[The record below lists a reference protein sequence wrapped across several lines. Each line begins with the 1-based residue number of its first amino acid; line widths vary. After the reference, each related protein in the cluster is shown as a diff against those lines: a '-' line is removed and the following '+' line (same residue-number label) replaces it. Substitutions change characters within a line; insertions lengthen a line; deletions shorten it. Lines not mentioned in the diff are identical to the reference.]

1 MREQVVIPL
10 STPIRRARA
19 GRTSAGRAQGA
30 FPPGARRA
38 HFWKAKIGR
47 VAPGRYRVAVLG
59 PGGVGGL
66 LAALLARAGDSVVV
80 LAGESTARA
89 IGERGLK
96 LHSSRFGDF
105 DVPVDSAV
113 KLETPVDACLITVKA
128 TQLEP
133 ALERVPAQAVG
144 QALLVP
150 FLNGIDHVARLR
162 ALYPT
167 SSVVAA
173 TIRVEVARI
182 EAGAVRQTSPFAAVE
197 IATSP
202 GVADRVEALASHL
215 RATGLDVKVRD
226 VEAPMLWDKLVLLG
240 PLALLTTHA
249 RANVGE
255 VRTNRRD
262 DALALISEVA
272 AVATAEGVAVDPEAV
287 LRMFDAAPEAMQSSM
302 QRDQAAGLPL
312 ELDAIGGA
320 VLEHAA
326 RAGVSVPVTTRLV
339 EELREREARLA
350 H

>member
-1 MREQVVIPL
+1 
-10 STPIRRARA
+10 
-19 GRTSAGRAQGA
+19 
-30 FPPGARRA
+30 
-38 HFWKAKIGR
+38 
-47 VAPGRYRVAVLG
+47 
-59 PGGVGGL
+59 L

-96 LHSSRFGDF
+96 VQSSRFGDF
-105 DVPVDSAV
+105 DMLVDSAV
-113 KLETPVDACLITVKA
+113 ELQPPVDACLITVKA
-128 TQLEP
+128 TQLEAAVERIP
-133 ALERVPAQAVG
+133 AEAVG
-144 QALLVP
+144 NALLVP
-150 FLNGIDHVARLR
+150 FLNGIDHVARIR
-162 ALYPT
+162 ALYP
-167 SSVVAA
+167 SSNVVAA

-182 EAGAVRQTSPFAAVE
+182 EAGTIRQTSPFAAVE

-202 GVADRVEALASHL
+202 AVADRVEDLAAHL

-226 VEAPMLWDKLVLLG
+226 EEVPMLWDKLVLLG

-249 RANVGE
+249 RANLGE
-255 VRTNRRD
+255 VRAHRRD

-272 AVATAEGVAVDPEAV
+272 AVAKAEGVAVDPEAV
-287 LRMFDAAPEAMQSSM
+287 LRMFDAGPEAMQSSM

-326 RAGVSVPVTTRLV
+326 RAGVAAPVTTRLV
-339 EELREREARLA
+339 EELREREARLG

>member
-1 MREQVVIPL
+1 LLAQLLIPA
-10 STPIRRARA
+10 IRQ
-19 GRTSAGRAQGA
+19 S
-30 FPPGARRA
+30 
-38 HFWKAKIGR
+38 KIGR
-47 VAPGRYRVAVLG
+47 VGPERYRVAVLG

-80 LAGESTARA
+80 LAGESTART

-96 LHSSRFGDF
+96 LQSSRFGDF

-113 KLETPVDACLITVKA
+113 QLETPVDACLITVKA
-128 TQLEP
+128 TQLEA
-133 ALERVPAQAVG
+133 ALERVPAEAVG

-150 FLNGIDHVARLR
+150 FLNGMDHVARIR
-162 ALYPT
+162 ALYP
-167 SSVVAA
+167 SSTVVAA

-182 EAGAVRQTSPFAAVE
+182 ETGTIRHTSPFAAVE

-202 GVADRVEALASHL
+202 AVADRVEDLAAHL

-226 VEAPMLWDKLVLLG
+226 EEVPMLWDKLVLLG

-249 RANVGE
+249 RADLGE
-255 VRTNRRD
+255 VRTRRRD
-262 DALALISEVA
+262 DAVALIAEVA
-272 AVATAEGVAVDPEAV
+272 AVAKAEGVAVDPEAV
-287 LRMFDAAPEAMQSSM
+287 LRMFDAGPEAMQSSM

-320 VLEHAA
+320 LLEHAA
-326 RAGVSVPVTTRLV
+326 RAGVAVPVTTRLV
-339 EELREREARLA
+339 EELRERETRLG

>member
-1 MREQVVIPL
+1 
-10 STPIRRARA
+10 
-19 GRTSAGRAQGA
+19 
-30 FPPGARRA
+30 
-38 HFWKAKIGR
+38 
-47 VAPGRYRVAVLG
+47 VALERYRLAVLG

-96 LHSSRFGDF
+96 LQSSRFGDF

-113 KLETPVDACLITVKA
+113 ELRTPVDACLITVKA
-128 TQLEP
+128 TQLEA
-133 ALERVPAQAVG
+133 ALERVPAEAVG
-144 QALLVP
+144 RALLVP
-150 FLNGIDHVARLR
+150 FLNGIDHVARIR
-162 ALYPT
+162 ALYP
-167 SSVVAA
+167 SSNVVAA

-182 EAGAVRQTSPFAAVE
+182 EAGTIRQTSPFAAVE

-202 GVADRVEALASHL
+202 AVAARVEDLASHL

-226 VEAPMLWDKLVLLG
+226 EEVPMLWDKLVLLG
-240 PLALLTTHA
+240 PLALLTSHA
-249 RANVGE
+249 RANLGE
-255 VRTNRRD
+255 VRTHRRD
-262 DALALISEVA
+262 DALALISEFA
-272 AVATAEGVAVDPEAV
+272 AVARAEGVKVDPEAV
-287 LRMFDAAPEAMQSSM
+287 LRMFDSGPEAMQSSM

-326 RAGVSVPVTTRLV
+326 RAGVAVPVTTRLV
-339 EELREREARLA
+339 EELRERESGA

>member
-1 MREQVVIPL
+1 M
-10 STPIRRARA
+10 
-19 GRTSAGRAQGA
+19 
-30 FPPGARRA
+30 
-38 HFWKAKIGR
+38 
-47 VAPGRYRVAVLG
+47 
-59 PGGVGGL
+59 

-96 LHSSRFGDF
+96 LQSSRFGDF

-113 KLETPVDACLITVKA
+113 ELQTPVDACLITVKA
-128 TQLEP
+128 TQLDA

-144 QALLVP
+144 NALLVP
-150 FLNGIDHVARLR
+150 FLNGIDHVARIR
-162 ALYPT
+162 ALYP
-167 SSVVAA
+167 SSDVVAA
-173 TIRVEVARI
+173 TIRVEVARV
-182 EAGAVRQTSPFAAVE
+182 EAGTIRHTSPFAAVE

-202 GVADRVEALASHL
+202 TVADRVDDLASHL

-226 VEAPMLWDKLVLLG
+226 EEVPMLWDKLVLLG

-255 VRTNRRD
+255 VRSHRRD
-262 DALALISEVA
+262 DTLDLISEVA
-272 AVATAEGVAVDPEAV
+272 AIANAEGVAVDPEAV

-320 VLEHAA
+320 ILEHAA
-326 RAGVSVPVTTRLV
+326 RAGVAAPVTTRLV
-339 EELREREARLA
+339 EELRERESGA

>member
-1 MREQVVIPL
+1 M
-10 STPIRRARA
+10 
-19 GRTSAGRAQGA
+19 
-30 FPPGARRA
+30 
-38 HFWKAKIGR
+38 
-47 VAPGRYRVAVLG
+47 APERYRVAVLG

-96 LHSSRFGDF
+96 LQSSRFGDF
-105 DVPVDSAV
+105 DVRVDSAV
-113 KLETPVDACLITVKA
+113 ELQTPVDACLITVKA
-128 TQLEP
+128 TQLET
-133 ALERVPAQAVG
+133 ALERVPARAVG

-162 ALYPT
+162 TLYP
-167 SSVVAA
+167 SSNVVAA

-182 EAGAVRQTSPFAAVE
+182 EAGTIRQTSPFAAVE
-197 IATSP
+197 VATSP
-202 GVADRVEALASHL
+202 SVADRVVNLVDHL
-215 RATGLDVKVRD
+215 RATGLDVKVREEE
-226 VEAPMLWDKLVLLG
+226 VPMLWDKLVLLG

-249 RANVGE
+249 RANLGE

-272 AVATAEGVAVDPEAV
+272 AVATAEGVPVDPGAV
-287 LRMFDAAPEAMQSSM
+287 LRMFDAAPETMQSSM
-302 QRDQAAGLPL
+302 HRDQAAGLPL

>member
-1 MREQVVIPL
+1 
-10 STPIRRARA
+10 
-19 GRTSAGRAQGA
+19 
-30 FPPGARRA
+30 
-38 HFWKAKIGR
+38 
-47 VAPGRYRVAVLG
+47 VAVLG

-89 IGERGLK
+89 IGERGLQVR
-96 LHSSRFGDF
+96 SSRFGDF
-105 DVPVDSAV
+105 QVNVDSAV
-113 KLETPVDACLITVKA
+113 ELQGPVDACLITVKA

-133 ALERVPAQAVG
+133 ALERVPAPALG

-162 ALYPT
+162 ALYQT
-167 SSVVAA
+167 SSVVAG

-182 EAGAVRQTSPFAAVE
+182 EAGSIRHTSPFAAVE

-202 GVADRVEALASHL
+202 AVADRVETLAAHL

-226 VEAPMLWDKLVLLG
+226 EEVSMLWDKLVLLG
-240 PLALLTTHA
+240 PLALLTTHE

-255 VRTNRRD
+255 VRIHRRD
-262 DALALISEVA
+262 DARALITEVS
-272 AVATAEGVAVDPEAV
+272 AVAKAEGVAVDPAAV
-287 LRMFDAAPEAMQSSM
+287 LRMFDAAPDAMESSM

-320 VLEHAA
+320 ILDRAG
-326 RAGVSVPVTTRLV
+326 RAGVAVPVTTRLV
-339 EELREREARLA
+339 LELREREARLA